1 MAWETLWA
9 ELPEVW
15 KTEFEYKGH
24 KDTGIPYPPAE
35 KMAPFSV
42 YTTSAEYSFEGIRFT
57 SVKEWFGALRN
68 EHLAVF
74 RQTIEPFGN
83 IDFLLR
89 SWMDE
94 PDPAGKWKIK
104 AFRELENNA
113 CGWLL
118 SGADGREAMLCE
130 TTQILSI
137 SMKVSESREQCEHR
151 YAITAFEECPIKLEK
166 YISFR
171 TSKED
176 PDFAETAFKEC
187 RQASITG
194 FEFLKGR

>member
-35 KMAPFSV
+35 KKAPFSV
-42 YTTSAEYSFEGIRFT
+42 YTTSAEYNFDGIRFT
-57 SVKEWFGALRN
+57 S
-68 EHLAVF
+68 
-74 RQTIEPFGN
+74 
-83 IDFLLR
+83 
-89 SWMDE
+89 
-94 PDPAGKWKIK
+94 GKWKIK

-118 SGADGREAMLCE
+118 SSADGREAMLCE

-171 TSKED
+171 TSEED